1 MVEGLVAEQS
11 TRVDSCAQLP
21 LLTQLDAKPMSLYL
35 FNNVINALTKKDTPP
50 SYMKV
55 VILFRS

>member
-1 MVEGLVAEQS
+1 MAEQS